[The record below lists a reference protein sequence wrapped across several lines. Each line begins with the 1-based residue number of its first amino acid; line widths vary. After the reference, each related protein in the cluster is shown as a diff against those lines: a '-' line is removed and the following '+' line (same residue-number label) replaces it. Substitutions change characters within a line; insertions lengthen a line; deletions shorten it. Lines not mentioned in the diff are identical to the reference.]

1 MEKQGRRRFLIT
13 CIGGLAAAGTAAVV
27 YPLLTYL
34 SPKKAVSARR
44 AVEIPDT
51 DVSEGKAK
59 FFEYEGKTAVVIRTN
74 GTVHAFS
81 AVCTHLGCIVQWE
94 KEKEQ
99 FLCPCHA
106 GRFNADGEV
115 VSGPPPRRLEKLPVA
130 MRDGKI
136 IVG

>member
-1 MEKQGRRRFLIT
+1 MENQGRRRFLIT
-13 CIGGLAAAGTAAVV
+13 CIGGLTAVGAAAVV
-27 YPLLTYL
+27 YPLLAYL
-34 SPKKAVSARR
+34 SPKKGVSARR
-44 AVEIPDT
+44 AVEIPET

-59 FFEYEGKTAVVIRTN
+59 FFEFEGKTAVVIRAK
-74 GTVHAFS
+74 GTVRAFS

-94 KEKEQ
+94 KDKEQ

-115 VSGPPPRRLEKLPVA
+115 ISGPPPRPLEKLAVA
-130 MRDGKI
+130 MRNGKI

>member
-13 CIGGLAAAGTAAVV
+13 CIGGLAAAGTAAIA

-34 SPKKAVSARR
+34 SPKKAVSTRR
-44 AVEIPDT
+44 AVEIPET
-51 DVSEGKAK
+51 DISEGKAK
-59 FFEYEGKTAVVIRTN
+59 FFEYEGKTAVIIKAK

-94 KEKEQ
+94 KEKGQ

-106 GRFNADGEV
+106 GRFSADGEV
-115 VSGPPPRRLEKLPVA
+115 ISGPPPRPLEKLPVA